1 MKMIVLVIK
10 FKDLFPPNQDAF
22 SESEGGFSLRWDN
35 IQKPISVVTQVL
47 EFGAI

>member
-22 SESEGGFSLRWDN
+22 LETERGFSLEHEN
-35 IQKPISVVTQVL
+35 IQKNLSSVT
-47 EFGAI
+47 